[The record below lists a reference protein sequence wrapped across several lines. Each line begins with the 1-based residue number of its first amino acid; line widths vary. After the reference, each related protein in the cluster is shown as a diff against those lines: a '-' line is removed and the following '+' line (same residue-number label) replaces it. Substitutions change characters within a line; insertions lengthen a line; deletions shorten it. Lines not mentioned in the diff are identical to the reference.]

1 MAGAGAGL
9 EQGPGDPE
17 APGVAPED
25 LRDWAGLPE
34 HLLMKVAGTLVAQ
47 TEAGEAARLKEV
59 NPTVWTAER
68 LQVKMAKR
76 KVDGNCLFVFARV
89 CKGWRKA
96 QLKVGGPLRTRVE
109 SDVILPGSV
118 ALAKWALAEGCPRK
132 LQAHPSKGELGYRM
146 AEAAARYGHLELVK
160 WLCREFPDGGGF
172 LMDLRVMASAVRRG
186 NLELVRWLRGEG
198 CDWSF
203 TCERLLLRPGSWRSC
218 SGCGAR
224 AARGTPRRATMQ
236 STMVTWRRCAGP
248 ARTAA
253 RGPPTLGTGRPR
265 SLATPTTSATSST
278 ISRWRAT
285 PSTRPQRVF
294 HLPSIN
300 QWIQS
305 SFTAT
310 Q

>member
-17 APGVAPED
+17 APGVTPED

-34 HLLMKVAGTLVAQ
+34 DLLVKVAAKVVAQ
-47 TEAGEAARLKEV
+47 NEAGWAAQQKRNGYREEVIQEEMAAR
-59 NPTVWTAER
+59 
-68 LQVKMAKR
+68 KR
-76 KVDGNCLFVFARV
+76 EGNCLFIFARV
-89 CKGWRKA
+89 CKGWRKT
-96 QLKVGGPLRTRVE
+96 QLKVGGRLRTRVV

-172 LMDLRVMASAVRRG
+172 LMDLRVMASAVRSG

-203 TCERLLLRPGSWRSC
+203 TCEIDC
-218 SGCGAR
+218 C
-224 AARGTPRRATMQ
+224 
-236 STMVTWRRCAGP
+236 
-248 ARTAA
+248 
-253 RGPPTLGTGRPR
+253 
-265 SLATPTTSATSST
+265 
-278 ISRWRAT
+278 
-285 PSTRPQRVF
+285 
-294 HLPSIN
+294 
-300 QWIQS
+300 
-305 SFTAT
+305 
-310 Q
+310 